1 MKLAKVRHRVMA
13 ALLDFAI
20 VVGVL
25 AVMTVGKI
33 PFLVS
38 MINRYEHVVTTKF
51 IVDTFRYG
59 IIYSFFLILYYIIV
73 PIFFNGQT
81 IGKKVFKLK
90 VVADNNG
97 KLSAGTMFY
106 REGIGRIL
114 IIFASLG
121 ITSLVSVIIMILRE
135 DKKGLA
141 DIIAKT
147 SVIDLYESEE
157 K

>member
-13 ALLDFAI
+13 SLLDFA
-20 VVGVL
+20 VVIAVL
-25 AVMTVGKI
+25 IILTVGKI

-38 MINRYEHVVTTKF
+38 MIKDGEQVVTTKF

-59 IIYSFFLILYYIIV
+59 IIYTFFLLIYYVIV
-73 PIFFNGQT
+73 PLISNGQT
-81 IGKKVFKLK
+81 IGKKVFKLQI
-90 VVADNNG
+90 VDENNQ
-97 KLSAGTMFY
+97 KLTAKTMFY

-121 ITSLVSVIIMILRE
+121 VTSIVSVIIMSLRD
-135 DKKGLA
+135 DKRGLG

-147 SVIDLYESEE
+147 KVIDLYESEE